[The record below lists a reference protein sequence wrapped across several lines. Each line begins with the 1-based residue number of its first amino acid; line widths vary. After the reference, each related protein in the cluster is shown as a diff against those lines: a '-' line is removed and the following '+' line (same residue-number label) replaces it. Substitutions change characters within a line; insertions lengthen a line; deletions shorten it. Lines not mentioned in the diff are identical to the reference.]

1 MTMRVFGRLRIVGLA
16 AVAGLLA
23 TSVVPV
29 AAQEDDPSVLTVG
42 LLQDVDSLNPFAGI
56 VLESFEVWGL
66 TYDSLIGYSQDELTP
81 VPALAE
87 SWEESDD
94 GTTWTY
100 QIRDDA
106 VWSDG
111 TPLTAADAAY
121 TLNRI
126 INGDAEQ
133 TNWGSFVD
141 AMTSAEATD
150 DTTLV
155 VTVDRPSP
163 VMNALTLPILP
174 EHIWTDVSA
183 DETTTYSN
191 EPLIGSGP
199 FTLIEYRPGQFLR
212 FEANADY
219 WAGAPVIDELVLR
232 IFGAEDALV
241 QALRKGEVDIVSG
254 LSSTTFASLEGV
266 EGITPLAA
274 ASTGFEQIGFNTG
287 AATTDGE
294 PIGDGHPAFTDPEFR
309 RALAPAVDRDTIAER
324 LYGGLSEVG
333 TTVIPPV
340 YADLHYTPDETFDF
354 DLDEANRLLDEAGYA
369 RGDDGVRRMPDGT
382 QPLTGIR
389 YFSRSESPTSQKL
402 APFVQE
408 WFADLGIEVEID
420 VVDENRLI
428 EINGDGTYEI
438 FDWGWSVDPDPDFML
453 SVFLCDSRSTQ
464 RKNGNFVAGLSDS
477 HYCNP
482 DYDDLYAQQA
492 RETDPAA
499 RAEIVKQM
507 QAILYD
513 DVPYIIN
520 VYNADL
526 QAYRSDRWT
535 NVAAQPTPDGPI
547 IFQFGTFTYRQITP
561 LGEATPA
568 ETATPTTTPD
578 ETEASSSSSA
588 LVPVLIGVALLA
600 AIGAGVALVRRRRGS
615 ADDRE

>member
-1 MTMRVFGRLRIVGLA
+1 MTLRAFRRPRLLGVA
-16 AVAGLLA
+16 ALAGLLA
-23 TSVVPV
+23 TLVVPA
-29 AAQEDDPSVLTVG
+29 AAQDDDPSVLTVG

-56 VLESFEVWGL
+56 VLEAFEVWGL
-66 TYDSLIGYSQDELTP
+66 TYDSLIGYSQDDLTP

-87 SWEESDD
+87 SWAESDD

-121 TLNRI
+121 TLTRI
-126 INGDAEQ
+126 IEGDAEQ

-183 DETTTYSN
+183 DETTTFAN

-212 FEANADY
+212 FEANDDY
-219 WAGAPVIDELVLR
+219 WAGAPVVDEVVLR
-232 IFGAEDALV
+232 VFGAEDALV

-254 LSSTTFASLEGV
+254 LSSTTFTSLEGV
-266 EGITPLAA
+266 EGITTLAA

-309 RALAPAVDRDTIAER
+309 RALAHAVDRETIAQR
-324 LYGGLSEVG
+324 LYGGLSELG

-340 YADLHYTPDETFDF
+340 YADLHYTPDETFPF

-389 YFSRSESPTSQKL
+389 YYSRSESPTSQRL

-408 WFADLGIEVEID
+408 WFAELGIDVEIE

-464 RKNGNFVAGLSDS
+464 RPNGNFVAGLSDS

-482 DYDDLYAQQA
+482 DYDDLYEQQA

-499 RAEIVKQM
+499 RAEIVQQM

-513 DVPYIIN
+513 DVPYVVN

-535 NVAAQPTPDGPI
+535 NVAPQPAPDGPV

-561 LGEATPA
+561 VDEATPA
-568 ETATPTTTPD
+568 ETAAATDAPGESD
-578 ETEASSSSSA
+578 DAASSSA
-588 LVPVLIGVALLA
+588 LVPVLVGVGLLA
-600 AIGAGVALVRRRRGS
+600 ALGAGVALARRRRGGD
-615 ADDRE
+615 DDRE

>member
-1 MTMRVFGRLRIVGLA
+1 MTLRAFRRPRLLGVA
-16 AVAGLLA
+16 ALAGLLA
-23 TSVVPV
+23 TLVVPA
-29 AAQEDDPSVLTVG
+29 AAQDDDPSVLTVG

-56 VLESFEVWGL
+56 VLEAFEVWGL
-66 TYDSLIGYSQDELTP
+66 TYDSLIGYSQDDLTP

-87 SWEESDD
+87 SWAESDD

-121 TLNRI
+121 TLTRI
-126 INGDAEQ
+126 IEGDAEQ

-183 DETTTYSN
+183 DETTTFAN

-212 FEANADY
+212 FEANDDY
-219 WAGAPVIDELVLR
+219 WAGAPVVDEVVLR
-232 IFGAEDALV
+232 VFGAEDALV

-254 LSSTTFASLEGV
+254 LSSTTFTSLEGV
-266 EGITPLAA
+266 EGITTLAA

-309 RALAPAVDRDTIAER
+309 RALAHAVDRETVAQR
-324 LYGGLSEVG
+324 LYGGLSELG

-340 YADLHYTPDETFDF
+340 YADLHHTPDETFPF

-389 YFSRSESPTSQKL
+389 YYSRSESPTSQRL

-408 WFADLGIEVEID
+408 WFAELGIEVEIE

-453 SVFLCDSRSTQ
+453 SVFLCDSRSSQ
-464 RKNGNFVAGLSDS
+464 RPNGNFVAGLSDS

-482 DYDDLYAQQA
+482 DYDDLYEQQA

-499 RAEIVKQM
+499 RAEIVQQM

-513 DVPYIIN
+513 DVPYVVN

-535 NVAAQPTPDGPI
+535 NVAPQPTPDGPV

-561 LGEATPA
+561 VDEATPA
-568 ETATPTTTPD
+568 ETAAATDAPGESD
-578 ETEASSSSSA
+578 DAASSSV
-588 LVPVLIGVALLA
+588 LVPVLVGVGLLA
-600 AIGAGVALVRRRRGS
+600 ALGAGVALARRRRGGD
-615 ADDRE
+615 DDRE